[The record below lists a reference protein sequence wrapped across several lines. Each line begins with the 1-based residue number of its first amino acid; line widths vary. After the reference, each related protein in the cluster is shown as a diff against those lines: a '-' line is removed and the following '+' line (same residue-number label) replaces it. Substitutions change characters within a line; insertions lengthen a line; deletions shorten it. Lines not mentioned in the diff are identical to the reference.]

1 MTIFGILRLTMI
13 MISLVV
19 FSSIL
24 NTAAAAAAAA
34 GELVKWQSPDDA
46 RS

>member
-1 MTIFGILRLTMI
+1 MRIFGIHRLTMI

-24 NTAAAAAAAA
+24 NTAAAAAAK
-34 GELVKWQSPDDA
+34 GLVN
-46 RS
+46 